1 MAAEVITTDKVLK
14 LLSNYDFLKIRLL
27 RGSDAV
33 YLDQVKPGDTAAD
46 LQNRFADWIADFIM
60 DDNFKEYKL
69 ELYGNAESD
78 PAGKKTLFLKTTI
91 QFNPTPGQL
100 VKASAAPVIGSASR
114 DEGFTAKEYIEL
126 AREKAI
132 LEAKCET
139 LENKYL
145 DLEDEIQELREQV
158 EAGGDPEQPKTMG
171 EVMNAALMQN
181 ADKIIGVLV
190 DKLMGNSNNFALA
203 GLEPVVPADTKYQVY
218 DSMCAIEPN
227 FPDHLAMLYQLR
239 KNDPIVYN
247 IALAKLKNL

>member
-1 MAAEVITTDKVLK
+1 MAAEVITTEKILK
-14 LLSNYDFLKIRLL
+14 LINNYDFLKIRLL

-33 YLDQVKPGDTAAD
+33 YLDQVKPGETAAD
-46 LQNRFADWIADFIM
+46 LSSRFQDWIFDFIQ

-69 ELYGNAESD
+69 ELYGNQESD
-78 PAGKKTLFLKTTI
+78 PAAKKTLFLKTTI

-100 VKASAAPVIGSASR
+100 VRSSAPVVGSVSK

-158 EAGGDPEQPKTMG
+158 ETGADPQQPKTMG

-190 DKLMGNSNNFALA
+190 DKLMGSGNNFALA
-203 GLEPVVPADTKYQVY
+203 GLEPVATTETKYQIF
-218 DSMCAIEPN
+218 DAMCEIEPS
-227 FPDHLAMLYQLR
+227 FPDHLSMLYQLR
-239 KNDPIVYN
+239 KNDPMIYN

>member
-1 MAAEVITTDKVLK
+1 MAAEVVTTDKILK

-33 YLDQVKPGDTAAD
+33 YLDQVKSGETAAD
-46 LQNRFADWIADFIM
+46 LQNRFADWITDFIA

-69 ELYGNAESD
+69 ELYGNTESD
-78 PAGKKTLFLKTTI
+78 PNAKKTLFLKTTI
-91 QFNPTPGQL
+91 QFNPTPGQI
-100 VKASAAPVIGSASR
+100 VNRNVASNVGAIR
-114 DEGFTAKEYIEL
+114 DDGFTAKEYIEL

-145 DLEDEIQELREQV
+145 DLEDEVSELREQM
-158 EAGGDPEQPKTMG
+158 EMGGETDTPKTMG

-203 GLEPVVPADTKYQVY
+203 GLDPVSTNEVKYQVF
-218 DSMCAIEPN
+218 DAMCEIEPS
-227 FPDHLAMLYQLR
+227 FPDHLQMLYNLR
-239 KNDPIVYN
+239 KNDPFVYN
-247 IALAKLKNL
+247 VALAKLKNM

>member
-1 MAAEVITTDKVLK
+1 MAAEIVTTERIIK

-33 YLDQVKPGDTAAD
+33 YLDQVRSGETAAD
-46 LQNRFADWIADFIM
+46 LQSRFQEWIQDFIQ

-69 ELYGNAESD
+69 ELYGNSESD
-78 PAGKKTLFLKTTI
+78 PGAKKTLFLKTTI

-100 VKASAAPVIGSASR
+100 VKAAPAVSGLPK
-114 DEGFTAKEYIEL
+114 DEGFTAKEFIEL

-145 DLEDEIQELREQV
+145 DLEDEIQELREAV
-158 EAGGDPEQPKTMG
+158 ETGEDPEKPKTMG
-171 EVMNAALMQN
+171 EVMNQALYAN

-190 DKLMGNSNNFALA
+190 DKLMGNTANNFSLA
-203 GLEPVVPADTKYQVY
+203 GLDPGGDHYELYNA
-218 DSMCAIEPN
+218 MCTLEPN
-227 FPDHLAMLYQLR
+227 FPDHLQMFYNLR
-239 KNDPIVYN
+239 KGSPLVYDV
-247 IALAKLKNL
+247 ALAKLKSM

>member
-1 MAAEVITTDKVLK
+1 MAAEIITTDKILK
-14 LLSNYDFLKIRLL
+14 LLGNYDFLKIRLL

-33 YLDQVKPGDTAAD
+33 YLDQVKPGENAAD
-46 LQNRFADWIADFIM
+46 LQSRFQDWINDFIQ

-100 VKASAAPVIGSASR
+100 VRSSAPQAMGSSR
-114 DEGFTAKEYIEL
+114 DDGFTAKEYIEL

-145 DLEDEIQELREQV
+145 DLEDEISELREVV
-158 EAGGDPEQPKTMG
+158 ESGSAEAAPKTMG
-171 EVMNAALMQN
+171 EVMNAALMSN

-190 DKLMGNSNNFALA
+190 DKLMGNNNNFSLA
-203 GLEPVVPADTKYQVY
+203 GLDPVDTDLKYQTL
-218 DSMCAIEPN
+218 DAMCEIEPN
-227 FPDHLAMLYQLR
+227 FPDHLTMLYNLR
-239 KNDPIVYN
+239 KNDPMIYN

>member
-1 MAAEVITTDKVLK
+1 MAAEVITTNKIIK
-14 LLSNYDFLKIRLL
+14 LLGNYDFLKIRLL

-33 YLDQVKPGDTAAD
+33 YLDQVRPGETAAD
-46 LQNRFADWIADFIM
+46 LQNRFQDWISDFID

-69 ELYGNAESD
+69 ELYGNADSD
-78 PAGKKTLFLKTTI
+78 PAAKKTLFLKTTI
-91 QFNPTPGQL
+91 QFNATPGQL
-100 VKASAAPVIGSASR
+100 VKPGAPQVVGSTH
-114 DEGFTAKEYIEL
+114 DGFTAKEYIEL

-139 LENKYL
+139 LESKYL
-145 DLEDEIQELREQV
+145 DLEDEIQELREVV
-158 EAGGDPEQPKTMG
+158 ETSGDQEQPKTMG

-203 GLEPVVPADTKYQVY
+203 GLDTAAPVDTKYQIF
-218 DSMCAIEPN
+218 DAMCEIEPG
-227 FPDHLAMLYQLR
+227 FPDHLNMLYQLR
-239 KNDPIVYN
+239 KNDPMIYN